1 MQKNIF
7 LSIFV
12 YRREFFG
19 SLERESI
26 FFSKAHTNE
35 VRERERDSYT
45 NIASFFLLL
54 HIWFVYS
61 GFFLLH
67 HSLIIPSL
75 HANYSNASFVC
86 TLSSVFRLC
95 VSPSLPILSVFG
107 SLSFSILSLSYL
119 SISPM
124 LRHSVF
130 FLCISP
136 SLQLSVSLTLCRSLS
151 I

>member
-1 MQKNIF
+1 MSRMRLKGVG
-7 LSIFV
+7 LV
-12 YRREFFG
+12 
-19 SLERESI
+19 
-26 FFSKAHTNE
+26 FSKAHTNE
-35 VRERERDSYT
+35 VRERDSYT
-45 NIASFFLLL
+45 NIASFFLPL

-107 SLSFSILSLSYL
+107 SLSFSISLSLSCL

-136 SLQLSVSLTLCRSLS
+136 SLQLSVSLTLCRSLP